1 MRIRGLLRRGNR
13 YYFRV
18 RIPAD
23 LRHIFGR
30 TREYKVSLKTS
41 DPAEARLRAIEEAL
55 RAERDFDRSRRGALN
70 LIPRSTVWRQDPDR
84 VQVAVALRGRTL
96 TELFSFDDAFIDGF
110 CCSYLRS
117 GLDEDADRR
126 TNPNIG
132 GSLYVE
138 FSKDQRQGD
147 LEELRSMLG
156 NGELAPLRPR
166 LEYFLSEMGY
176 KLVGEPE
183 GYGKLLVR
191 FTETLIREHEV
202 LDARAKGRAFDTE
215 TIAPLA
221 RCLVRPGAHQR
232 VDLRMADLLDH
243 WKIGKKR
250 RDKTIAEY
258 TSIAHEFSVFF
269 GEKRKVAQV
278 TSLTKSDAVAF
289 RDSLF
294 ESGLHYKTVRKKIGA
309 LNTVFR
315 KARNDAKIETNPFDG
330 VTVAGAETDDK
341 PREIFTLDDLR
352 QIFSSRIYTKGYRPT
367 GCGGDAV
374 LWVPLIGLFTGMR
387 IEEICQ
393 LRVAD
398 LERSEEFGYYIRI
411 DDDDGKWL
419 KNVWSRRIIPVHP
432 ELIRLGLVD
441 FILDKRTRSERMVFS
456 ELGLDKYRRQSSRF
470 SKVWNAELKN
480 TLGIPKGR
488 SERTFHSFR
497 HTFKHVCRECRIPED
512 VHDALTGHKGDK
524 GDKNVSRGY
533 GHKFYP
539 MLPLFQEIRRYTIRG
554 LDLSHLNLNAAR
566 SDCHPVRSRVKQRRK
581 RIQKT
586 DTMSH

>member
-13 YYFRV
+13 FYFRV

-23 LRHIFGR
+23 LRHVFGR
-30 TREYKVSLKTS
+30 TREYKVTLHTS

-55 RAERDFDRSRRGALN
+55 RAEREFDRARRGALN
-70 LIPRSTVWRQDPDR
+70 LIPRSAVWRQDPDR
-84 VQVAVALRGRTL
+84 LQVTVALRDRTL

-117 GLDEDADRR
+117 SLDEDADRR

-132 GSLYVE
+132 GWMYVE
-138 FSKDQRQGD
+138 FSKDQRKGD

-156 NGELAPLRPR
+156 SGELAPIRPR
-166 LEYFLSEMGY
+166 LEYFLGELGY

-191 FTETLIREHEV
+191 FAETLIREHEV
-202 LDARAKGRAFDTE
+202 LDARANGKAYDTE
-215 TIAPLA
+215 TVAPLA
-221 RCLVRPGAHQR
+221 RCLVRPGASQR
-232 VDLRMADLLDH
+232 PNLRMADLLEH

-269 GEKRKVAQV
+269 SEKRKVARV
-278 TSLTKSDAVAF
+278 TSLAKSDAVAF

-315 KARNDAKIETNPFDG
+315 KARNDAKIEANPFDG
-330 VTVAGAETDDK
+330 VSVAGAETEDK

-374 LWVPLIGLFTGMR
+374 LWVSLIGLFTGMR

-398 LERSEEFGYYIRI
+398 LARDEEFGYYIRI
-411 DDDDGKWL
+411 DDNDGKWL
-419 KNVWSRRIIPVHP
+419 KNVWSRRNVPVHP

-441 FILDKRTRSERMVFS
+441 FILAKRSRAERFVFPD
-456 ELGLDKYRRQSSRF
+456 LTVDKYNRHSSRF
-470 SKVWNAELKN
+470 SKVWNAELKL
-480 TLGIPKGR
+480 TLRIPKGR

-539 MLPLFQEIRRYTIRG
+539 MRPLFQEIKRYAVRG
-554 LDLSHLNLNAAR
+554 LDLSHLKLDQTR
-566 SDCHPVRSRVKQRRK
+566 SEFNPVQTRAKQRRN
-581 RIQKT
+581 RVR
-586 DTMSH
+586 

>member
-1 MRIRGLLRRGNR
+1 MRVRGLLRRGNR

-23 LRHIFGR
+23 LRPIYDR
-30 TREYKVSLKTS
+30 TREYKVSLHTA
-41 DPAEARLRAIEEAL
+41 DPDAARIRAMEEGL
-55 RAERDFDRSRRGALN
+55 RAERQFERMRRPRLAYLPGAA
-70 LIPRSTVWRQDPDR
+70 VWQLDPEYLR
-84 VQVAVALRGRTL
+84 AHARFRGRTL
-96 TELFSFDDAFIDGF
+96 TELHSVDDTFIDGF
-110 CCSYLRS
+110 CCSYLRLS
-117 GLDEDADRR
+117 LDEDADRR
-126 TNPNIG
+126 ANPGIG
-132 GSLYVE
+132 GRMYVDM
-138 FSKDQRQGD
+138 SKEMRQGD
-147 LEELRSMLG
+147 LTGLRSMLG
-156 NGELAPLRPR
+156 SGELEALRPR
-166 LEYFLSEMGY
+166 LEYFLSEVGY
-176 KLVGEPE
+176 KMVGEAE
-183 GYGKLLVR
+183 GYRKLLVR
-191 FTETLIREHEV
+191 FAETLIREHEI
-202 LDARAKGRAFDTE
+202 LDGRAKGQVHDTE
-215 TIAPLA
+215 VIAPLA
-221 RCLVRPGAHQR
+221 RCLVKPGGRPKPE
-232 VDLRMADLLDH
+232 LRMDDLLDH

-258 TSIAHEFSVFF
+258 KSIADEFSTFF
-269 GEKRKVAQV
+269 GEKRKIARLD
-278 TSLTKSDAVAF
+278 SLAKADAVAF
-289 RDSLF
+289 RDYLF

-330 VTVAGAETDDK
+330 VSVVGAETDDK

-398 LERSEEFGYYIRI
+398 LERNEEFGYYIRI

-419 KNVWSRRIIPVHP
+419 KNVWSRRNVPVHP
-432 ELIRLGLVD
+432 ELVRLGFVD
-441 FILDKRTRSERMVFS
+441 FMLSKRSCAERLVFP
-456 ELGLDKYRRQSSRF
+456 ELGLDKYHRQSSRF

-480 TLGIPKGR
+480 TLRIPKGR

-497 HTFKHVCRECRIPED
+497 HTFKHICRECRIPED

-539 MLPLFQEIRRYTIRG
+539 MRPLFQEIRRYTVRG
-554 LDLSHLNLNAAR
+554 LDLSHLRLDPDR
-566 SDCHPVRSRVKQRRK
+566 SESQPVRRLVKRRRPRVQ
-581 RIQKT
+581 
-586 DTMSH
+586 